1 MMAEPER
8 EPIAIDRDTRNLRS
22 HVIVEF
28 EQAMAAFGTLSPKVS
43 WLAAAR
49 RFTHAASI
57 MDRMGLRT
65 VAIAII
71 LAGTPLPSE
80 RSLIKYR
87 EPRP

>member
-8 EPIAIDRDTRNLRS
+8 EPIAIDRDIRNVRS
-22 HVIVEF
+22 HIIVEF
-28 EQAMAAFGTLSPKVS
+28 EQSMQAFGRLSPKVS
-43 WLAAAR
+43 WMDAAQ

-71 LAGTPLPSE
+71 HASTPLPSN

>member
-1 MMAEPER
+1 VT
-8 EPIAIDRDTRNLRS
+8 EPIAIDRDVANVRS
-22 HVIVEF
+22 HIIVEF

-43 WLAAAR
+43 WMDAAR
-49 RFTHAASI
+49 RFCHAASI

-71 LAGTPLPSE
+71 QAATPLPSG

-87 EPRP
+87 SEP

>member
-8 EPIAIDRDTRNLRS
+8 EPIAIDRDVRNMRS
-22 HVIVEF
+22 HIIVEF

-49 RFTHAASI
+49 RFNDAASI

-71 LAGTPLPSE
+71 LAATPLPSG